1 MAGKHVIQKEEFGMQ
16 RGLLIHLAALDG
28 GFPGEY
34 LVKSQ
39 TTVKQIEEKFH
50 F

>member
-1 MAGKHVIQKEEFGMQ
+1 MQ